1 MKKLKIILLFSIIF
15 ILILTI
21 YRLNKKDIYDLNKE
35 NIKGI
40 INEYSIDGNKL
51 SFTIK
56 DSKITYYFK
65 TENEKQLFIKDI
77 SLGDEY
83 LVYGKYDIPKN
94 NTNFHLF
101 NYRNYLKSKKIK
113 YVISADE
120 IVKINDNKNFFY
132 KIKNN
137 IKKKIEKSK
146 CSNYLKLFIMGD
158 KIDLDDN
165 INNTYS
171 NNGISHL
178 FSISGMHI
186 SLLSTLILFIL
197 SKFNK
202 NKIINKIIVSIF
214 LIIFSFIT
222 SYSPSVVRSVLMFI
236 LIFIFNNKVKPIYII
251 IIVFF
256 AMILYN
262 PFYIYNI
269 GFIYSFTVSFSLILF
284 NKFLIGKNYFIKLFK
299 VSLLSFL
306 VGIPISINN
315 FFQINLL
322 SPLLNLIFVPFVSF
336 VVFPVSLLTFIFEF
350 LNPILTFLIV
360 ILESL
365 SQFFDNIKFFT
376 LTLSHIDIK
385 GIIFYYVFI
394 IILISKNKFKYYF
407 VFIIFL
413 ILHSNSSYINF
424 TDNLTVL
431 DVGQGDSSLLSYS
444 NNKLNVLIDTG
455 GVISYNKEK
464 WKKKNSEYS
473 ISKSITIPY
482 MKSKGIKKLDYLIL
496 THGDYD
502 HMGEAINLVENFK
515 VENVIFNCGEF
526 NDLEQDLI
534 KVLDKKK
541 IQYYSC
547 IKELNIDKNKLYFLN
562 NKHYD
567 NENDNSSV
575 IYTELNGYKF
585 LFMGDAGVEVEE
597 DLIKKYNLQDIDVL
611 KVGHH
616 GSKTSSGKEFIDEVN
631 PKYSIISVGKNNRY
645 GHPNDSVLGNL
656 NNSKIYRTDQDGSIL
671 FKIKKDKL
679 KIETCTP

>member
-15 ILILTI
+15 ILILSI

-40 INEYSIDGNKL
+40 IKEYSIDGNKL

-83 LVYGKYDIPKN
+83 LVYGEYNIPKN

-120 IVKINDNKNFFY
+120 IIKLNDNKNFFY
-132 KIKNN
+132 KIKNS
-137 IKKKIEKSK
+137 IKEKIEKSK

-202 NKIINKIIVSIF
+202 NKFINKLIVSIF

-269 GFIYSFTVSFSLILF
+269 GFIYSFAVSFSLILF
-284 NKFLIGKNYFIKLFK
+284 NKFLTGKNYFIKLFK

-336 VVFPVSLLTFIFEF
+336 FVFPVSLLTFIF
-350 LNPILTFLIV
+350 
-360 ILESL
+360 
-365 SQFFDNIKFFT
+365 
-376 LTLSHIDIK
+376 
-385 GIIFYYVFI
+385 
-394 IILISKNKFKYYF
+394 
-407 VFIIFL
+407 
-413 ILHSNSSYINF
+413 
-424 TDNLTVL
+424 
-431 DVGQGDSSLLSYS
+431 
-444 NNKLNVLIDTG
+444 
-455 GVISYNKEK
+455 
-464 WKKKNSEYS
+464 
-473 ISKSITIPY
+473 
-482 MKSKGIKKLDYLIL
+482 
-496 THGDYD
+496 
-502 HMGEAINLVENFK
+502 
-515 VENVIFNCGEF
+515 
-526 NDLEQDLI
+526 
-534 KVLDKKK
+534 
-541 IQYYSC
+541 
-547 IKELNIDKNKLYFLN
+547 
-562 NKHYD
+562 
-567 NENDNSSV
+567 
-575 IYTELNGYKF
+575 
-585 LFMGDAGVEVEE
+585 
-597 DLIKKYNLQDIDVL
+597 
-611 KVGHH
+611 
-616 GSKTSSGKEFIDEVN
+616 
-631 PKYSIISVGKNNRY
+631 
-645 GHPNDSVLGNL
+645 
-656 NNSKIYRTDQDGSIL
+656 
-671 FKIKKDKL
+671 
-679 KIETCTP
+679 